1 MNTLI
6 LTDKKE
12 QLKIKAQSML
22 NEAKKE
28 ARKLTQEEE
37 TEYIELCK

>member
-12 QLKIKAQSML
+12 QLKIKANSL
-22 NEAKKE
+22 LSEAKKE

-37 TEYIELCK
+37 TEYNGLCK